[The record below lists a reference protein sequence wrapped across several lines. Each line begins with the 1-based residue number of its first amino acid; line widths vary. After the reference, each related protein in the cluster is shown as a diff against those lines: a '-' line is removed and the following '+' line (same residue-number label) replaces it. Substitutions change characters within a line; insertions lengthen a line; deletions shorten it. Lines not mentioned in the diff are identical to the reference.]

1 MSKKYS
7 SAGYIAIFV
16 IVQVVWLAV
25 MGLWIARYAVSHVI
39 YKQIGQR
46 YAIRINSGADVAM
59 LVVGLVLIAAGI
71 AGISILFRRLN
82 QQFHQTRL
90 YDNFIASVT
99 HELKTP
105 LAAIRLYLDTIGR
118 YSDISEE
125 QRQEFLEQMRRETG
139 RLERTIGAILEVG
152 RIESGYA
159 RYQCAVLDAGPTLKS
174 ILMELAGQF
183 RISMEQIS
191 ISGDLQARI
200 VFNPNALRSVF
211 ENLFENS
218 RKYSPAAPRIDIT
231 LAETNDEIRI
241 NFRDYGVGVPR
252 KQLKKIFRK
261 FHRLADP
268 QNPSVKGTGLGLY
281 LVRGILHY
289 HGGRIQAEL
298 PEVGEGLVMKIALPV
313 YSPKRKR
320 FFDKLIEGRR

>member
-39 YKQIGQR
+39 YREIGQR

-59 LVVGLVLIAAGI
+59 LVVGLVLIAAGV
-71 AGISILFRRLN
+71 AGISILFKKLN

-125 QRQEFLEQMRRETG
+125 QRQGFLEQMQRETS

-152 RIESGYA
+152 RLESGYA
-159 RYQCAVLDAGPTLKS
+159 RYQCAILEADQILKS
-174 ILMELAGQF
+174 ILKELAEEF
-183 RISMEQIS
+183 NLSPEQIA
-191 ISGDLQARI
+191 ISGDLQAQI
-200 VFNPNALRSVF
+200 VFNPSALRSVF

-218 RKYSPAAPRIDIT
+218 QKYSRNALRLEVT
-231 LAETNDEIRI
+231 LAETKDEILI
-241 NFRDYGVGVPR
+241 YFRDYGVGVPH
-252 KQLKKIFRK
+252 KQLKKIFKK
-261 FHRLADP
+261 FHRIADP

-298 PEVGEGLVMKIALPV
+298 PEAGEGLIIKIALPV
-313 YSPKRKR
+313 YAAKRQR
-320 FFDKLIEGRR
+320 FFDKLLEGSR

>member
-39 YKQIGQR
+39 YKEICQR

-118 YSDISEE
+118 YSDITAE
-125 QRQEFLEQMRRETG
+125 QRTEFLTQMRSETS

-152 RIESGYA
+152 RIESGCVY
-159 RYQCAVLDAGPTLKS
+159 YQCSVLDAGQTLRS
-174 ILMELAGQF
+174 IFGELAGQF
-183 RISMEQIS
+183 ALTGEQLTIT
-191 ISGDLQARI
+191 GDLQAQI
-200 VFNPNALRSVF
+200 VFNPDALRIVF
-211 ENLFENS
+211 ENLFDNS
-218 RKYSPAAPRIDIT
+218 RKYTQDAVRIEI
-231 LAETNDEIRI
+231 LLEETKDEILI
-241 NFRDYGVGVPR
+241 TFRDYGVGVPH

-261 FHRLADP
+261 FHRITDP
-268 QNPSVKGTGLGLY
+268 RNPSVKGTGLGLF

-289 HGGRIQAEL
+289 HDGRIQAAL
-298 PEVGEGLVMKIALPV
+298 PETGKGLVMKIALPV
-313 YSPKRKR
+313 YSPKRQR
-320 FFDKLIEGRR
+320 FFDKLLEGRR

>member
-1 MSKKYS
+1 
-7 SAGYIAIFV
+7 
-16 IVQVVWLAV
+16 

-39 YKQIGQR
+39 YKEIGQR

-118 YSDISEE
+118 YADISAE
-125 QRQEFLEQMRRETG
+125 QRHEFLEQMQRETG
-139 RLERTIGAILEVG
+139 RLEHTIGAILEVG

-159 RYQCAVLDAGPTLKS
+159 RYQCTILEAGPTIKS

-183 RISMEQIS
+183 TLSPEHIS
-191 ISGDLQARI
+191 ISGALQAQI
-200 VFNPNALRSVF
+200 VFNPNALRGVF

-218 RKYSPAAPRIDIT
+218 RKYSRNALRLEVT
-231 LAETNDEIRI
+231 LAETQDEILI

-252 KQLKKIFRK
+252 KQLKKIFKK
-261 FHRLADP
+261 FHRIADP
-268 QNPSVKGTGLGLY
+268 QNPSVKGTGLGLF

-298 PEVGEGLVMKIALPV
+298 PKEGGGLIMRITLPV
-313 YSPKRKR
+313 YTPKRQR
-320 FFDKLIEGRR
+320 FFDKLLEGRR

>member
-39 YKQIGQR
+39 YREIGQR

-59 LVVGLVLIAAGI
+59 LVVGLVLIAAGV
-71 AGISILFRRLN
+71 AGISILFKKLN

-125 QRQEFLEQMRRETG
+125 R
-139 RLERTIGAILEVG
+139 
-152 RIESGYA
+152 
-159 RYQCAVLDAGPTLKS
+159 
-174 ILMELAGQF
+174 
-183 RISMEQIS
+183 
-191 ISGDLQARI
+191 
-200 VFNPNALRSVF
+200 
-211 ENLFENS
+211 
-218 RKYSPAAPRIDIT
+218 
-231 LAETNDEIRI
+231 
-241 NFRDYGVGVPR
+241 
-252 KQLKKIFRK
+252 
-261 FHRLADP
+261 
-268 QNPSVKGTGLGLY
+268 VKGSWSRCN
-281 LVRGILHY
+281 VK
-289 HGGRIQAEL
+289 
-298 PEVGEGLVMKIALPV
+298 PVGWSALLEPFWKLDGWRAAMPV
-313 YSPKRKR
+313 INVLSWRLTKSSNRS
-320 FFDKLIEGRR
+320 